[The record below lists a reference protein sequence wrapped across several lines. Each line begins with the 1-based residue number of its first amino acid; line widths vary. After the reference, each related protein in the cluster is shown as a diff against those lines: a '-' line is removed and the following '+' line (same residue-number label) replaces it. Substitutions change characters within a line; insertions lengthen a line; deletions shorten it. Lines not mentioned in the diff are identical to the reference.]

1 MTRKPR
7 ADRDLNRARLLAVA
21 RAAFAADGLDLP
33 MREIARRAGLGVA
46 TVYRHFPSRGEL
58 LDAVLAEEVAR
69 CEQEM
74 RDALADP
81 DPGRAL
87 HGVIV
92 RFGERQAHD
101 RGLNEALLGAHT
113 AGAAFAEQRRAHAEA
128 FAHLLERARADGAV
142 RGRVSV
148 QDARIA
154 LMAITS
160 FRALPADRA
169 SDATRRLTGLLLAGL
184 FAGDQPRA
192 DAAAGSGP
200 GSRPGFEPGPGPG
213 PGPEPGSRSR

>member
-1 MTRKPR
+1 
-7 ADRDLNRARLLAVA
+7 V
-21 RAAFAADGLDLP
+21 
-33 MREIARRAGLGVA
+33 
-46 TVYRHFPSRGEL
+46 
-58 LDAVLAEEVAR
+58 
-69 CEQEM
+69 
-74 RDALADP
+74 
-81 DPGRAL
+81 
-87 HGVIV
+87 
-92 RFGERQAHD
+92 HD

-113 AGAAFAEQRRAHAEA
+113 AGAAFAEQRRAHTEA
-128 FAHLLERARADGAV
+128 FAYLLERARADGAV

-192 DAAAGSGP
+192 DASAGP
-200 GSRPGFEPGPGPG
+200 GPGAESGPGPG
-213 PGPEPGSRSR
+213 PR